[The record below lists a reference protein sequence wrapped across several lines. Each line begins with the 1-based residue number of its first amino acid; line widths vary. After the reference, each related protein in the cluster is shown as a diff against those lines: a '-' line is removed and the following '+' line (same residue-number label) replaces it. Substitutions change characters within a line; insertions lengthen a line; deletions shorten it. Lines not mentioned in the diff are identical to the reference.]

1 MIPRMQFRR
10 VLPVIQTGLA
20 LSFGGWG
27 LWIRNSILN
36 QRFFG
41 DSTLWDSTA
50 RFHVWPWPYKFAV
63 VLNIPAF
70 LIGSALSLPLDVFR
84 PGLPEVVL
92 VIPVLLPIPIVWCLI
107 GAWLDRRARA
117 HQSKSSTEKQ
127 WILLFAFVLICAGA
141 SSIPERVG
149 GYASYLPAGILVW
162 VTALGLAFVTSR
174 RNKSKTA

>member
-1 MIPRMQFRR
+1 MIPRIQFRR
-10 VLPVIQTGLA
+10 VLPVVQTGLA

-36 QRFFG
+36 QRFLG

-50 RFHVWPWPYKFAV
+50 RFHVWQWPYKFAV

-70 LIGSALSLPLDVFR
+70 LIGSSLSLLLEVFR
-84 PGLPEVVL
+84 PGLPELVL
-92 VIPVLLPIPIVWCLI
+92 IIPVLLFVPILWYLI

-117 HQSKSSTEKQ
+117 HQSKSITVKR
-127 WILLFAFVLICAGA
+127 WVLLFAFVLICAGA

-149 GYASYLPAGILVW
+149 GYVSYLPVGILVW
-162 VTALGLAFVTSR
+162 VTALGLAFVASR
-174 RNKSKTA
+174 RNKSKTT